1 MDQVSRSR
9 YPPVVEEEAA
19 ASEPDTESGS
29 VRFRLM
35 AVPAALGAC
44 CALLGATYLSIY
56 HGAAASPW
64 SLLSMGLCLIAGLS
78 FYRLFSLRKD
88 AIRSEAAAVQRAEN
102 KLLRSQAE
110 RLEDEIWQ
118 LQDSEDRLTR
128 TLDNLGEIVFRRNP
142 AGQVVYA
149 NQAFVST
156 FGEPLE
162 NVLGKP
168 LKLALLGSDDL
179 EGGAEASDCSDDAQL
194 MTVTG
199 PRWFSRW
206 DVAVED
212 VTGGGRVMQT
222 ILRDVTDRHLSEEE
236 LHQARDRAENANS
249 AKSRFLAMVSHEIR
263 TPLNG
268 ILGMASLLGETR
280 LSAEQRTY
288 VEAVETSGDI
298 LLTMI
303 EELLDI
309 ARIEAGRLDLEPQ
322 AAAVGPLIE
331 ELSEVL
337 APKAQEKGLEIA
349 TYIGPGVPDR
359 VLVDAKRL
367 RQVIINFVGNG
378 IKFTEEGGVC
388 VSVTADDVRHGPESD
403 TVSLRFSVTDTGI
416 GFDKTEAARL
426 FEEFEQIDHGPA
438 RKYGGSGLGLAI
450 SRHLVGLMGG
460 SINVEAEPGKGARF
474 WFDLDLEIAS
484 GSRQDV
490 PPCDLSGKTFYLYPS
505 GSGLQAD
512 ILVRSLCDRGARET
526 SGSQDADL
534 AILDC
539 PIGGFSD
546 QDVPRL
552 DEGAEKAKGLVL
564 LSPSDRRHLP
574 AFRKKGFQHYL
585 IKPIRGLTCDSLLND
600 LLVYDRPVAQPADNP
615 ADSNL
620 LSDGLIAVPQSE
632 PARLHLL
639 IVDDNEINRLLA
651 QALLTKFGCTADV
664 VGDGQLAIE
673 AAQQARGPENRPYDA
688 IFMDLHMPGTDG
700 LTAIRH
706 IRAQEQRGGHPRVPI
721 YALTADIM
729 PATRQLAEDAGADDF
744 LTKPL
749 EADIVREKLNRLC
762 QSNPQN
768 KAEAASGQR

>member
-1 MDQVSRSR
+1 MDQVSRSKDT
-9 YPPVVEEEAA
+9 PVVKEQTAPP
-19 ASEPDTESGS
+19 ASDVKLGS
-29 VRFRLM
+29 IRVRLLVVLAYF
-35 AVPAALGAC
+35 AVCGALG
-44 CALLGATYLSIY
+44 GAGYLSTF
-56 HGAAASPW
+56 HNPVTSPW
-64 SLLSMGLCLIAGLS
+64 SVLSMVLCCVAGFSLCA
-78 FYRLFSLRKD
+78 LFSLRGHAARKK
-88 AIRSEAAAVQRAEN
+88 AEAALRQEN
-102 KLLRSQAE
+102 ETLRSQAE

-118 LQDSEDRLTR
+118 LQDSEERLTR

-142 AGQVVYA
+142 AGQVVFA
-149 NQAFVST
+149 NHAFVST

-168 LKLALLGSDDL
+168 LKLALLAPDDL
-179 EGGAEASDCSDDAQL
+179 EGEADAANCSDDAQL

-212 VTGGGRVMQT
+212 ATGGGRVMQT

-236 LHQARDRAENANS
+236 LQQARDRAENANS
-249 AKSRFLAMVSHEIR
+249 AKSRFLAMVSHEVR

-280 LSAEQRTY
+280 LSAEQKTY
-288 VEAVETSGDI
+288 VDAVETSGAI

-322 AAAVGPLIE
+322 AAAVGILIE

-349 TYIGPGVPDR
+349 TYIGPGVPDS
-359 VLVDAKRL
+359 VVVDAKRL

-388 VSVTADDVRHGPESD
+388 VSVTVEEAAGLPDSAMVR
-403 TVSLRFSVTDTGI
+403 LRFSVTDTGI

-426 FEEFEQIDHGPA
+426 FEEFEQIEHGPA

-460 SINVEAEPGKGARF
+460 NINVEAEPGKGARF
-474 WFDLDLEIAS
+474 WFDLDLEIEAGERKETTS
-484 GSRQDV
+484 
-490 PPCDLSGKTFYLYPS
+490 CDLSGKTFYLYPDQR
-505 GSGLQAD
+505 GLQAD
-512 ILVRSLCDRGARET
+512 ILVQSLCDRGARQV
-526 SGSQDADL
+526 SRCQDSDL

-539 PIGGFSD
+539 PVGGFAD
-546 QDVPRL
+546 NVMPRF
-552 DEGAEKAKGLVL
+552 DESAGQAKGLVL
-564 LSPSDRRHLP
+564 VSPSDRHSLSV
-574 AFRKKGFQHYL
+574 FKDNGFPHYL
-585 IKPIRGLTCDSLLND
+585 IKPIRAQTCDSLLND
-600 LLVYDRPVAQPADNP
+600 LLIEGRSIAQPADTFAEDRSVLAGP
-615 ADSNL
+615 P
-620 LSDGLIAVPQSE
+620 LIPQSE
-632 PARLHLL
+632 RAPLHFL

-651 QALLTKFGCTADV
+651 EALLTKFGFTADV
-664 VGDGQLAIE
+664 VGDGQCAIE
-673 AAQQARGPENRPYDA
+673 AADQARRLENRSYDA

-700 LTAIRH
+700 LAAIRQ
-706 IRAQEQRGGHPRVPI
+706 IRTEEESGGHLRVPI

-729 PATRQLAEDAGADDF
+729 PATRQLAEEAGADDF

-749 EADIVREKLNRLC
+749 EAEIVREKLSRLS
-762 QSNPQN
+762 QTSPQN
-768 KAEAASGQR
+768 QAKEASG